1 MKLQLVYCVC
11 LASLTSL
18 TKRDTAQQGDMPR
31 EHRRSEGSH
40 LGGKVYLYG
49 IRVCGTRLSREPY
62 FLDLMRVTDPGSS
75 K

>member
-1 MKLQLVYCVC
+1 M
-11 LASLTSL
+11 
-18 TKRDTAQQGDMPR
+18 KRDIAQQGNMPR

-49 IRVCGTRLSREPY
+49 VRVCGTRLPREPY
-62 FLDLMRVTDPGSS
+62 FLDLMGVTDPGPS